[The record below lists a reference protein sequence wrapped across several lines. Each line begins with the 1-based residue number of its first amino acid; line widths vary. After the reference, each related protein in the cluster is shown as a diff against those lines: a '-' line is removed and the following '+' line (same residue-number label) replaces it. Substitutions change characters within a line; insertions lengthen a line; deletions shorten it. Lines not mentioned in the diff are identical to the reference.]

1 VGGRHPDT
9 AIPRLVKLRI
19 WEREG
24 GRCYLTGKK
33 IMRGDAF
40 DYEHVRSIRNGGE
53 NRESN
58 IRLALRD
65 KHQEKTAQERTDGA
79 KADRIRAK
87 HLGILPEVPHAAE
100 IAAVPAGSP
109 EAGDRPMTDTKALVE
124 RLIAAAPR
132 PQQEGG
138 APPLRAP
145 GPGSTSIRPT
155 STVEPTGYFEHED
168 GRFSDDAPAEHDGAG
183 LELTAKASP
192 EGDEGAGAPQSPPTV
207 KGTG

>member
-1 VGGRHPDT
+1 MAGEAKRRKDVQQAEAVALERRAVPEWVGATPDT

-87 HLGILPEVPHAAE
+87 HLGIHPP
-100 IAAVPAGSP
+100 S
-109 EAGDRPMTDTKALVE
+109 RT
-124 RLIAAAPR
+124 
-132 PQQEGG
+132 
-138 APPLRAP
+138 PLR
-145 GPGSTSIRPT
+145 SRPF
-155 STVEPTGYFEHED
+155 P
-168 GRFSDDAPAEHDGAG
+168 PARPK
-183 LELTAKASP
+183 LEI
-192 EGDEGAGAPQSPPTV
+192 DQ
-207 KGTG
+207 